1 MADTGTWG
9 VRYQF
14 HPVGQGLFAS
24 GALGNSPYGWMGTQK
39 GDIHFLWV
47 YDCGTASSPKLVENA
62 IGRLAE
68 RCAAT
73 KELLDLVVLSHFD
86 KDHISGVVDLLG
98 KLEVDVL
105 LLPYVPLAQRIVL
118 AFEEGIAIDDPLFMF
133 FVDPVGYLNGADVRG
148 IRRIVFVPPSE
159 GEGSAPPEAGDDSPD
174 RPEPDRHQDGDT
186 YRRED
191 EDAYRLVFR
200 ARPWAGDGEMRVTG
214 NAWMLDRN
222 SALRAGR
229 VWEFVP
235 YNDQTLAIKPKNA
248 WLEKVHDL
256 SVQLLR
262 EEQTENRKKVLADI
276 KDLYDAAFGGSSPA
290 RNQISLFLYGGP
302 IGIPAP
308 AGCRGNYQWAFRD
321 DTTFRHAGEW
331 SHADRPGQRAA
342 VLYTGDGYLDSAA
355 RIDALVQFLGNARI
369 DRTAVF
375 QVMHHGARNNW
386 MPGVAARIGPWFS
399 VFSSEPTRQ
408 HRHPHAEVL
417 RDFWLHGPVQVSGGF
432 GAQVH
437 VWWPSP

>member
-1 MADTGTWG
+1 
-9 VRYQF
+9 
-14 HPVGQGLFAS
+14 LFAS

-62 IGRLAE
+62 IRRLAE

-73 KELLDLVVLSHFD
+73 KALLDLVVLSHFD
-86 KDHISGVVDLLG
+86 KDHISGVVELLG

-118 AFEEGIAIDDPLFMF
+118 AFEEDIAIDDPLFMF
-133 FVDPVGYLNGADVRG
+133 FVDPAGYLNGADVRG

-159 GEGSAPPEAGDDSPD
+159 GEGPAPPEGGGDRPD
-174 RPEPDRHQDGDT
+174 RPEPDRREDGDT
-186 YRRED
+186 YRSEN

-200 ARPWAGDGEMRVTG
+200 ARPWTGDVTGAAGDGGTGVAG
-214 NAWMLDRN
+214 NAWMLDR
-222 SALRAGR
+222 AGVLRAGPL
-229 VWEFVP
+229 WEFVP
-235 YNDQTLAIKPKNA
+235 YNDQTLAIKPKDA

-262 EEQTENRKKVLADI
+262 EERKEDREKVLVEI
-276 KDLYDAAFGGSSPA
+276 KDLYRAFGNSSLA
-290 RNQISLFLYGGP
+290 KNQISLFLYGGP
-302 IGIPAP
+302 IGIAAP
-308 AGCRGNYQWAFRD
+308 AGCRGNYHWAFRD
-321 DTTFRHAGEW
+321 DAPFRHGGEW
-331 SHADRPGQRAA
+331 SYADRPGQRAA
-342 VLYTGDGYLDSAA
+342 VLYTGDGYLNSAA

-386 MPGVAARIGPWFS
+386 TPGVAARIGPWFS

-408 HRHPHAEVL
+408 HQHPHADVL
-417 RDFWLHGPVQVSGGF
+417 RDFWLYGPVQVTGGF

-437 VWWPSP
+437 VWWPWP